1 MEKNRF
7 PNKLKMFRRCSGY
20 SQKKVAQMLGLSDTS
35 TISRWE
41 HGIAIPNTVQVFRLA
56 GIYHTQPNELF
67 DELWNQITLEF
78 GLLTRKESI
87 NTNPSFYLWVPKMY
101 WCCYATS
108 IEKDMN
114 LSFSFLSLV
123 NGFRFEKLNFRY
135 KNERI
140 RLTQTKDKKTY
151 RLSGVQ
157 LKRVIISSLN

>member
-1 MEKNRF
+1 
-7 PNKLKMFRRCSGY
+7 MFRRCSGY

-87 NTNPSFYLWVPKMY
+87 NTNPSFYL
-101 WCCYATS
+101 
-108 IEKDMN
+108 
-114 LSFSFLSLV
+114 
-123 NGFRFEKLNFRY
+123 
-135 KNERI
+135 
-140 RLTQTKDKKTY
+140 
-151 RLSGVQ
+151 
-157 LKRVIISSLN
+157 